1 MRARIKKVCIIGAAV
16 LLSGCAYAVFFIK
29 TGVGIPCLFHL
40 ISGFKCPG
48 CGITR
53 MLISLLK
60 LDLPA
65 AFQYNAAVLCLLP
78 FLFPLLVYWVY
89 RYIRYGFHQNPKP
102 IEAICWVFVAILLV
116 WGVVRNVIGM

>member
-40 ISGFKCPG
+40 ITGFKCPG

-65 AFQYNAAVLCLLP
+65 AFQYNAVVLCLLP

>member
-40 ISGFKCPG
+40 ITGFKCPG

-78 FLFPLLVYWVY
+78 FLFPLLLYWVY

>member
-40 ISGFKCPG
+40 ITGFKCPG